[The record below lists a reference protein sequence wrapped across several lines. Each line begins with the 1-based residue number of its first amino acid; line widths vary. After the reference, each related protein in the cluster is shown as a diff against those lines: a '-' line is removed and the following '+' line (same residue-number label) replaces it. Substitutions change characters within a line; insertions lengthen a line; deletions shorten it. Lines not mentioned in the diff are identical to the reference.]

1 VTPGA
6 VNTEVEIGLGEDL
19 SLIAIVTNDSQER
32 LALKP
37 GSVVIAL
44 VKSSWIILTRDGSIL
59 TSARNHLRGTVSQI
73 HRGEVNAEVSLDL
86 GAGKTLAAIIT
97 RTSLDEMGLAEG
109 DAASALFK
117 ASSVILMRG

>member
-1 VTPGA
+1 
-6 VNTEVEIGLGEDL
+6 
-19 SLIAIVTNDSQER
+19 
-32 LALKP
+32 
-37 GSVVIAL
+37 
-44 VKSSWIILTRDGSIL
+44 
-59 TSARNHLRGTVSQI
+59 
-73 HRGEVNAEVSLDL
+73 VNAEVSLDL